1 MTETAIEVEN
11 LSFGY
16 GKTPILEQVQVAF
29 PANRFSVLLGRNGS
43 GKSTLFNIM
52 AGLQKYRHGSVKLMG
67 KERCKLSFSDCA
79 RVLGFLPQF
88 HKSVFPFHV
97 KDVVLTG
104 RAAFSA
110 FSPRKSDMEKVGQSL
125 EELGISHLADRPY
138 TELSGGEQQLVMIAR
153 VLVQDP
159 KIILL
164 DEPTNHLDVYYQTYV
179 LEKLKKLT
187 ENDLTVIAIMHDPNM
202 AFLYADHCY
211 FMKDRTVVTPT
222 TGFDFHASDFLEYV
236 YDVRFTTV
244 LVNNKLMVVPDRKTD
259 NRIQVKP

>member
-1 MTETAIEVEN
+1 MTEAAIEVKG

-16 GKTPILEQVQVAF
+16 GQTPVLEEVSVAF

-43 GKSTLFNIM
+43 GKSTLFNIV
-52 AGLQKYRHGSVKLMG
+52 AGLQKYKKGSVKLMG
-67 KERCKLSFSDCA
+67 KERSNMSFSDCA

-88 HKSVFPFHV
+88 HKSVFPFQV

-104 RAAFSA
+104 RAAFSV
-110 FSPRKSDMEKVGQSL
+110 FSPGKSDREKVVQAI

-153 VLVQDP
+153 VLVQHP
-159 KIILL
+159 RIILL

-187 ENDLTVIAIMHDPNM
+187 ENNLTVIAIMHDPNM
-202 AFLYADHCY
+202 AFLYADQCY
-211 FMKDRTVVTPT
+211 FMKNRTVVMPSIEP
-222 TGFDFHASDFLEYV
+222 DNHADTFLEYV

-244 LVNNKLMVVPDRKTD
+244 MVNNKLMVVPK
-259 NRIQVKP
+259 V

>member
-1 MTETAIEVEN
+1 MTDVAIEVEN

-16 GKTPILEQVQVAF
+16 GKTPILERVDVAF

-52 AGLQKYRHGSVKLMG
+52 AGLQKYQYGSVKLMG
-67 KERCKLSFSDCA
+67 KERSKMSFSDCA

-88 HKSVFPFHV
+88 HKSVFPFQV

-110 FSPRKSDMEKVGQSL
+110 FSPKKSDMEKVGQAI

-153 VLVQDP
+153 VLVQNP
-159 KIILL
+159 RIILL

-202 AFLYADHCY
+202 AFLYADQCY
-211 FMKDRTVVTPT
+211 FMKDKTVVTPT
-222 TGFDFHASDFLEYV
+222 EAFDYHDSNFLEYV
-236 YDVRFTTV
+236 YDVHFTTV
-244 LVNNKLMVVPDRKTD
+244 QVNDKMMVVPGRKI
-259 NRIQVKP
+259 N

>member
-1 MTETAIEVEN
+1 MTETAIEVNN
-11 LSFGY
+11 LSFRY
-16 GKTPILEQVQVAF
+16 GQTPILEQVNVAF
-29 PANRFSVLLGRNGS
+29 PANSFSVLLGRNGS

-52 AGLQKYRHGSVKLMG
+52 AGLQKYQQGSVKLLG
-67 KERCKLSFSDCA
+67 KERSKMSFPDCA

-88 HKSVFPFHV
+88 HKSVFPFQV

-110 FSPRKSDMEKVGQSL
+110 FNPSKSDREKVGQAI

-153 VLVQDP
+153 VLVQNP
-159 KIILL
+159 RIILL
-164 DEPTNHLDVYYQTYV
+164 DEPTNHLDIYYQTYV

-187 ENDLTVIAIMHDPNM
+187 ENSLTVIAIMHDPNM
-202 AFLYADHCY
+202 AFLYADHCF
-211 FMKDRTVVTPT
+211 FMKNQTVVTPT
-222 TGFDFHASDFLEYV
+222 AEFDYHASTFLEYV

-244 LVNNKLMVVPDRKTD
+244 MVNDKLLVVPVR
-259 NRIQVKP
+259 